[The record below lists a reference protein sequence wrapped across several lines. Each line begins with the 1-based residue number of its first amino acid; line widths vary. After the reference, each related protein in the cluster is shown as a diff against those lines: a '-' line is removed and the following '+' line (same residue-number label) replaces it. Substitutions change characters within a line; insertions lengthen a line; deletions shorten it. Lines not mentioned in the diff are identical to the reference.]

1 MENKINYAAL
11 SMDEIIFIG
20 RNKEYGAYDLRRSYN
35 ENVKRAILGTIF
47 FTAFAVSY
55 QSIFVRLHLIAEKK
69 KIETVVDLSKIETI
83 EIKTPPPAQPHREQT
98 PPEPP
103 KGVVNAAT
111 SAALGDK
118 KPVADNQANPDTIAP
133 PDMDVTI
140 ANETHAGTKGEAPGL
155 ENGTAPT
162 LEMHV
167 AAPPKESEPV
177 SWAEIMPEYPG
188 GEDAMMAFI
197 RNNLRYPAY
206 ETEVGIQ
213 GKAIVGFVVD
223 EKGKISDVKVVRSVS
238 RGIDQESM
246 RVIKLLPKFSPG
258 MQGGRPVK
266 VKFIIPM
273 DFHLAS
279 D

>member
-20 RNKEYGAYDLRRSYN
+20 RNKDYGAFDLRRSYN
-35 ENVKRAILGTIF
+35 ANVKRAILGTIF
-47 FTAFAVSY
+47 FTALVVSY
-55 QSIFVRLHLIAEKK
+55 QSIFARLHLMAEKK

-83 EIKTPPPAQPHREQT
+83 EIKTRPPIQPHKEQM

-103 KGVVNAAT
+103 KGVANAAT
-111 SAALGDK
+111 AAAVGEK
-118 KPVADNQANPDTIAP
+118 KPVADSQADPDTITP
-133 PDMDVTI
+133 PDPDVAI
-140 ANETHAGTKGEAPGL
+140 ANETHTGTKGETPGL

-167 AAPPKESEPV
+167 AAPAKESEPL
-177 SWAEIMPEYPG
+177 SWAQIMPEFPG
-188 GEDAMMAFI
+188 GEDAMMTFI
-197 RNNLRYPAY
+197 RNNLRYPSY
-206 ETEVGIQ
+206 ENEMGIQ

-246 RVIKLLPKFSPG
+246 RVIKLLPTFSPG

-273 DFHLAS
+273 DFHLAQ